1 MGAQQCGSDDGTAT
15 DEAAADVVD
24 YRFTLANERT
34 FLAWIRTSLGLLAGG
49 VALQSLAAQFATAD
63 YRRAIALSCAVLALV
78 LCCLAF
84 RQWRRVNRA
93 MHQGTELPGNLVV
106 PLVAVGVV
114 LIAIAAVLALVLS

>member
-1 MGAQQCGSDDGTAT
+1 MVAPQCDSDDAT
-15 DEAAADVVD
+15 SAGRPADSVVD

-49 VALQSLAAQFATAD
+49 VALQSLAAQFATTD
-63 YRRAIALSCAVLALV
+63 YRRAIALTCACLALA

-84 RQWRRVNRA
+84 RQWKRVNHA
-93 MHQGTELPGNLVV
+93 MRRGSELPGNLVV

-114 LIAIAAVLALVLS
+114 VIGLAAVLALVVS